1 MSAELTTIIVSSL
14 VAAVSAPLGAWVNSR
29 VLRQKYQLE
38 LDKLRAEMKQTLT
51 SVENSELEN
60 VRKASGILMENIVK
74 PLEKEIK
81 SLRRDVDK
89 FRKAVEKIPSC
100 PMAGD
105 CPVSR
110 ELLTAEAVDAQRS
123 TDAGGQERTGA
134 F

>member
-1 MSAELTTIIVSSL
+1 MSAELTTIIVSSI

-38 LDKLRAEMKQTLT
+38 LDNLRAEMKQKITN
-51 SVENSELEN
+51 VENVELEN

-89 FRKAVEKIPSC
+89 FRKAIEKIPSC
-100 PMAGD
+100 PMAD
-105 CPVSR
+105 NCPVSR
-110 ELLTAEAVDAQRS
+110 ELLAAEAADANRGAD
-123 TDAGGQERTGA
+123 TDK
-134 F
+134 

>member
-51 SVENSELEN
+51 NVENSELEN

-81 SLRRDVDK
+81 SLRKDVDK

-105 CPVSR
+105 YPVSR
-110 ELLTAEAVDAQRS
+110 ELLAAEAADARRGA
-123 TDAGGQERTGA
+123 DADR
-134 F
+134 

>member
-38 LDKLRAEMKQTLT
+38 LDNLRAEMKQKFSTI
-51 SVENSELEN
+51 ENSELEN
-60 VRKASGILMENIVK
+60 VRKASDILMENIVK

-81 SLRRDVDK
+81 SLRKDVDK

-110 ELLTAEAVDAQRS
+110 ELLVAEAADAHRGS
-123 TDAGGQERTGA
+123 DADR
-134 F
+134 